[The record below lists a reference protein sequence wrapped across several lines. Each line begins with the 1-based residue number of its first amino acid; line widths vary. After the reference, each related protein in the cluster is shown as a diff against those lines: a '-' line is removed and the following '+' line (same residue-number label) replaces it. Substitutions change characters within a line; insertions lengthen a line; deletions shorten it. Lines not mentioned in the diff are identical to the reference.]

1 MALQFLV
8 DGLAMLAIMSSV
20 SGVAA
25 ACTREGLFA
34 ASQSYILAQA
44 SGSISALNLSTSF
57 SYQENNKPIDIKRGM
72 LLQPLK
78 IDLNRSTA
86 DTAACASYTLLI
98 SSSGPKPYI
107 LSPPQP
113 APSSLTPKKTLG
125 YLQKENWWP
134 LNTTQ
139 QAGVTRELLK
149 KYGDAYL
156 DMWTDPK
163 AADSISWGKECER
176 VEGSQYTNPCGKSL
190 PRGGS
195 KTNNGNRRYVIDE
208 TLGSVD
214 VLCSFDSLGSLPD
227 SHEIRVE
234 GGTVRYVH
242 TVTV

>member
-98 SSSGPKPYI
+98 SSSGPKPYVLATQI
-107 LSPPQP
+107 RHNSNDTGSI
-113 APSSLTPKKTLG
+113 AMIDTIAA
-125 YLQKENWWP
+125 
-134 LNTTQ
+134 TT
-139 QAGVTRELLK
+139 
-149 KYGDAYL
+149 
-156 DMWTDPK
+156 
-163 AADSISWGKECER
+163 
-176 VEGSQYTNPCGKSL
+176 
-190 PRGGS
+190 
-195 KTNNGNRRYVIDE
+195 
-208 TLGSVD
+208 
-214 VLCSFDSLGSLPD
+214 GSLFFDAKKDPWLPPEGELVAPEHHPTGWC
-227 SHEIRVE
+227 HEGASQEVW
-234 GGTVRYVH
+234 
-242 TVTV
+242 